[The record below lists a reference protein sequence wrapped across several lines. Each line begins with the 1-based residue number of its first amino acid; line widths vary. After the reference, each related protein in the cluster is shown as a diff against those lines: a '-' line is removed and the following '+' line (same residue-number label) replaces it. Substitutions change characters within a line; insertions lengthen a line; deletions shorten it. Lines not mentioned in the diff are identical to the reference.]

1 MNKSK
6 IQERKNKN
14 NLLYSINTIYIYTYT
29 TYIFINTS
37 YIYKNK
43 VCIYRFIK
51 YKIYFYSLSQEFI
64 LQKSMNTYY
73 GLRSFTP
80 HDTVTSEILLYFCTD

>member
-14 NLLYSINTIYIYTYT
+14 NRLYSINTIYIYIYT

-51 YKIYFYSLSQEFI
+51 YKIYFYSPYQEFI
-64 LQKSMNTYY
+64 LQKSRNTYY

-80 HDTVTSEILLYFCTD
+80 HNTITSEILLYFCTD